1 MISDR
6 DIYGTANIMIREFGS
21 EARLQA
27 SLRADEFLEQGDLD
41 GQRLWLRIIKAIDEL
56 TTSDRGDALLN

>member
-1 MISDR
+1 
-6 DIYGTANIMIREFGS
+6 MIREFGS